1 MEEFKM
7 EFMKKFLIGIVNFLK
22 NVFSNNVNITK
33 QDKNIKVKNNLNKN
47 KKSKIV
53 INNNIVG
60 ENYGEKHK

>member
-1 MEEFKM
+1 M

-22 NVFSNNVNITK
+22 NLFSNNVNITK

-47 KKSKIV
+47 EKSKIV

-60 ENYGEKHK
+60 ENYGKNRK

>member
-1 MEEFKM
+1 M

-22 NVFSNNVNITK
+22 NLFSNNVNITK

-47 KKSKIV
+47 EKSKIV

-60 ENYGEKHK
+60 ENYGKNHK